1 LKGFLAPVNVIE
13 KTIKLLGVFLEHGIV
28 LSLDDMS
35 RLTGMN
41 KTTVRR
47 IAVALVKGGFLKQ
60 PEKRGKYSLGM
71 RFLDFSNAIKGNNQ
85 LVDVAAPH
93 LFRLSQEV
101 DETVALALWDGESA
115 VICQNIH
122 PNHPLKVIS
131 NEGKILGLHY
141 TSLGKAILACL
152 TESELRRLFA
162 GGLSKSTPNSITDFD
177 DLKKHLLIVRQ
188 QGVAIDDEEY
198 ALGVRGVGA
207 AFKDENNSVLGSI
220 TILGPSVRLSRERLR
235 ECASSVKDCA
245 FRISAELGYNGD

>member
-1 LKGFLAPVNVIE
+1 MA
-13 KTIKLLGVFLEHGIV
+13 
-28 LSLDDMS
+28 

-71 RFLDFSNAIKGNNQ
+71 RFLDFSKAIKGNNQ
-85 LVDVAAPH
+85 IVDAAAPY
-93 LFRLSQEV
+93 LFKLSQEV

-141 TSLGKAILACL
+141 TSLGKAIVAYL
-152 TESELRRLFA
+152 TEAELKRIFA
-162 GGLSKSTPNSITDFD
+162 GGLARSTPNSITDFD

-198 ALGVRGVGA
+198 ALGVRGVAA
-207 AFKDENNSVLGSI
+207 AFRDENNTVLGSI
-220 TILGPSVRLSRERLR
+220 TVLGPSVRLSRERLR
-235 ECASSVKDCA
+235 ECVSSVKNCA
-245 FRISAELGYNGD
+245 AKISAELGYNGER

>member
-1 LKGFLAPVNVIE
+1 MNVIE
-13 KTIKLLGVFLEHGIV
+13 KTINLLDIFLEHGIV

-71 RFLDFSNAIKGNNQ
+71 RFLDFSKVIKSNNQ
-85 LVDVAAPH
+85 IVDTAAPH
-93 LFRLSQEV
+93 LFKLSQQV

-131 NEGKILGLHY
+131 NEGKIMGLHY
-141 TSLGKAILACL
+141 TSLGKAIIAQL
-152 TESELRRLFA
+152 TDVELKRIFA
-162 GGLSKSTPNSITDFD
+162 GGLSKSTPNSITDFN
-177 DLKKHLLIVRQ
+177 DLKKHLLIVKQ

-207 AFKDENNSVLGSI
+207 AFKDENGFVLGSI
-220 TILGPSVRLSRERLR
+220 TVLGPSVRLSRERLR
-235 ECASSVKDCA
+235 ECVTSVKDCA
-245 FRISAELGYNGD
+245 NKISAELGYSGA

>member
-1 LKGFLAPVNVIE
+1 MNVIE
-13 KTIKLLGVFLEHGIV
+13 KTINLLNVFLEHSIV

-47 IAVALVKGGFLKQ
+47 IAIALVKSGFLKQ

-71 RFLDFSNAIKGNNQ
+71 RFLDFSKAIKANNQ
-85 LVDVAAPH
+85 IMDAAAPY
-93 LFRLSQEV
+93 LFKLSQEV

-141 TSLGKAILACL
+141 TSLGKAIAAQLP
-152 TESELRRLFA
+152 ESDLKRLFA
-162 GGLSKSTPNSITDFD
+162 GGLSRSTPNSITDFN
-177 DLKKHLLIVRQ
+177 DLKKHLLIAKQ

-198 ALGVRGVGA
+198 ALGVRGVSA
-207 AFKDENNSVLGSI
+207 AFKDENGNVLGAISV
-220 TILGPSVRLSRERLR
+220 LGPSVRLSRERLR
-235 ECASSVKDCA
+235 EIVISVKECA
-245 FRISAELGYNGD
+245 GKVSYELGYHGA

>member
-1 LKGFLAPVNVIE
+1 VNVIE
-13 KTIKLLGVFLEHGIV
+13 KTVNLLNVFLSHGIV
-28 LSLDDMS
+28 LSLDDMA

-47 IAVALVKGGFLKQ
+47 IALALVKGGFLRQ

-71 RFLDFSNAIKGNNQ
+71 HFLDFSKAIKSNNQ
-85 LVDVAAPH
+85 IVDAAAPY
-93 LFRLSQEV
+93 LFKLSQSV

-122 PNHPLKVIS
+122 PDHPLKVIS

-141 TSLGKAILACL
+141 TSLGKAILAQL
-152 TESELRRLFA
+152 NDSDLKRLFA
-162 GGLSKSTPNSITDFD
+162 GSLSKSTPNSITDFD
-177 DLKKHLLIVRQ
+177 DLKKHLLIVKQ

-207 AFKDENNSVLGSI
+207 AFKDENGLVLGAI

-235 ECASSVKDCA
+235 ECASAVKDCA
-245 FRISAELGYNGD
+245 IKISAELGFHGD